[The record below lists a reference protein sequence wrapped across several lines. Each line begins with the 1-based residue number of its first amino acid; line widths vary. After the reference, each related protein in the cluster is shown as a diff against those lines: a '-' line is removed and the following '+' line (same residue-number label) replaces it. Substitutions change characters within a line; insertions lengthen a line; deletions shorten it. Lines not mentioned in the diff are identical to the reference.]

1 MRLSH
6 FALMVL
12 YAFLVSSFFA
22 LLWRREGRA
31 RWRLFLQLF
40 GGLVLGAL
48 VVAWAMYPFPAGPPA
63 R

>member
-1 MRLSH
+1 
-6 FALMVL
+6 MVL